1 MSLSTTT
8 YKVKYSIDFVF
19 ILQTGLEILEALA
32 ATGLRAIRYA
42 LEVPGVKQIYANDIS
57 KTAVDIMNQNIE
69 KNNVKHLVTSMH
81 YDAA

>member
-1 MSLSTTT
+1 MLLFTIIWSKISF
-8 YKVKYSIDFVF
+8 VYSP
-19 ILQTGLEILEALA
+19 QSGLEILEALA

-57 KTAVDIMNQNIE
+57 KTAVDIMNKNIE
-69 KNNVKHLVTSMH
+69 ENNVQNLVTSTR

>member
-1 MSLSTTT
+1 M
-8 YKVKYSIDFVF
+8 F
-19 ILQTGLEILEALA
+19 IFQSGLEILEALA

-57 KTAVDIMNQNIE
+57 KTAVDIMNKNIE
-69 KNNVKHLVTSMH
+69 ENNVQHLVSSTH

>member
-1 MSLSTTT
+1 MFFQS
-8 YKVKYSIDFVF
+8 
-19 ILQTGLEILEALA
+19 GLEILEALA

-57 KTAVDIMNQNIE
+57 KTAVQIMNQNIE
-69 KNNVKHLVTSMH
+69 ENNVNNLVTSTL

>member
-1 MSLSTTT
+1 MQKIIVLFSLQS
-8 YKVKYSIDFVF
+8 
-19 ILQTGLEILEALA
+19 GLEILEALA

-57 KTAVDIMNQNIE
+57 KTAVQIMNQNIE
-69 KNNVKHLVTSMH
+69 ENNVKNLVTSTL

>member
-1 MSLSTTT
+1 
-8 YKVKYSIDFVF
+8 
-19 ILQTGLEILEALA
+19 LEALS

-57 KTAVDIMNQNIE
+57 KMAVDIINQNIE
-69 KNNVKHLVTSMH
+69 ENNVQNLITATH

>member
-1 MSLSTTT
+1 M
-8 YKVKYSIDFVF
+8 
-19 ILQTGLEILEALA
+19 EALA

-69 KNNVKHLVTSMH
+69 GNNVQNLVTSTQ

>member
-1 MSLSTTT
+1 M
-8 YKVKYSIDFVF
+8 
-19 ILQTGLEILEALA
+19 EALA

-57 KTAVDIMNQNIE
+57 KIAVDIMNENI
-69 KNNVKHLVTSMH
+69 KVNNVQHLVTSTL